1 MAKNDNLKD
10 FLTDLADAIREKKGT
25 SNPINP
31 QDFTSEIASIE
42 TGGGGEAT
50 VVTSKDVNFYD
61 YDGTLLHSYTWNQA
75 MALTELPPLPTQK
88 GLICQEWNYT
98 LDDIRAQEPIK
109 KCDVG
114 ATYITDDEKTRLYIT
129 ISHVL
134 RNDITLIFYQNI
146 VSGVTVNW
154 GDGSEEESFT
164 TQGRITCVHNYTS
177 VGNYVITLSVATNCS
192 ARLGGGGFSYP
203 AIIPAKRLYKAEIGA
218 RVTPETAAF
227 TNSFLETISLP
238 NSWLTSNHY
247 ISDCRVLRALI
258 YPNRTSSLPNISG
271 SYNLRVVSMP
281 PTAKSAGQ
289 GNLIGVERLIFPV
302 GVTTINY
309 YSNLWRLKELAIP
322 PTVKYFQQ
330 SALDRCGYNIDK
342 LTIPESTITLSDNSF
357 YEWDKIVN
365 IDIPPSVTT
374 IGYSCFYNCK
384 NVKTV
389 TFRSSPSIANSA
401 FYGLEDVVMYDFSRV
416 NSVPALSSTNV
427 FSSASSDYKMI
438 VPLRLYDEWTS
449 ATNWSY
455 YSSYIVPDYEPIEC
469 TSLTITAENV
479 SGRATST
486 VIHWTAI
493 TNARSAFTGETEVGV
508 EATGQA
514 ISEEFPQNTSY
525 TEVVERTIS
534 YTYMGVTA
542 TTIITQG
549 VWVDQSYTLDL
560 NNGQWALS
568 ETIPNPDDTLYDGV
582 YQSVKSKGVGNGYD
596 TMYIDIVGYETFK
609 LYIRSYAQSSYD
621 YVMVSQLDQTITGST
636 SYSDTTLVKAY
647 TRGKQQS
654 GTAISNYTLVEFTG
668 IDTGSH
674 RITIVYRKNAS
685 TNTGDDRGYVLIP
698 KEQ

>member
-75 MALTELPPLPTQK
+75 MSLTELPPLPTQK

-98 LDDIRAQEPIK
+98 LEDIRTQEPIK

-146 VSGVTVNW
+146 ASGVTVNW

-164 TQGRITCVHNYTS
+164 TQGKITCVHNYTS

-192 ARLGGGGFSYP
+192 ARLGGGSSSAA
-203 AIIPAKRLYKAEIGA
+203 AINPTKRLYKAEIGA
-218 RVTPETAAF
+218 RITPDTYAF
-227 TNSFLETISLP
+227 SNSFLETISLP
-238 NSWLTSNHY
+238 NSWLTSNNY

-258 YPNRTSSLPNISG
+258 YPNQTSSLPNISG
-271 SYNLRVVSMP
+271 SYNLMVVSMP
-281 PTAKSAGQ
+281 PTTQSAGQ
-289 GNLIGVERLIFPV
+289 GNSIGVERLIFPV

-309 YSNLWRLKELAIP
+309 YSNLHRLKELAIP

-342 LTIPESTITLSDNSF
+342 LTIPESTIRLENNSF

-374 IGYSCFYNCK
+374 IGSSCFYNCK

-389 TFRSSPSIANSA
+389 TLRSSPSIAATA
-401 FYGLEDVVMYDFSRV
+401 FYGLQDVVMYDFSRV
-416 NSVPALSSTNV
+416 NSVPALSSTNA
-427 FSSASSDYKMI
+427 FSGGSSDYKMI
-438 VPLRLYDEWTS
+438 VPLRIYDEWIS

-479 SGRATST
+479 RGRATST

-493 TNARSAFTGETEVGV
+493 TNSRSAFTGEMEVGV
-508 EATGQA
+508 EAAGQA

-534 YTYMGVTA
+534 FTYMGVTA

-549 VWVDQSYTLDL
+549 VWIDQSYTLDL
-560 NNGQWALS
+560 NDGQWELS
-568 ETIPNPDDTLYDGV
+568 ETIPNPDATLYDGV
-582 YQSVKSKGVGNGYD
+582 YQSVKSKGVNNGYD
-596 TMYIDIVGYETFK
+596 TMYIDIMGYTTFK
-609 LYIRSYAQSSYD
+609 FYIRSYAEGSYD
-621 YVMVSQLDQTITGST
+621 YVMVSQLDQTINGST
-636 SYSDTTLVKAY
+636 TYSNTTLVKAH
-647 TRGKQQS
+647 TRNKQTS

-668 IDTGSH
+668 IDEGKH
-674 RITIVYRKNAS
+674 RITVVYRKDS
-685 TNTGDDRGYVLIP
+685 GGNTADDRGYVLIP